1 VRRGCEEWL
10 TTLPSLSHTQSLSL
24 GWGMGMGGSTWL
36 WRATCLLTRACR
48 APMRH
53 LRPHHNPQPFRYPS
67 QLLPTHY
74 GVLPSIHT
82 STHPRIRLRPH
93 NSAPGLDHGSGA
105 DLNLDPDLCPYAV
118 SCQITCPFD
127 PFSSSAHLQG
137 CTVCT
142 VCPAQRLW
150 LASFSRLS
158 VAHVLCPLP
167 RFSKPH
173 RLLSSSSCPS
183 SVALDNLIVV
193 WSVRVSYQD

>member
-1 VRRGCEEWL
+1 MADYTPFTL
-10 TTLPSLSHTQSLSL
+10 THTVSLSDGAWAWGAPLGHGERQACSPVLVEHQCATCAHITTHNPSATLPSYYLHTT
-24 GWGMGMGGSTWL
+24 GSY
-36 WRATCLLTRACR
+36 RAST
-48 APMRH
+48 H
-53 LRPHHNPQPFRYPS
+53 PH
-67 QLLPTHY
+67 
-74 GVLPSIHT
+74 IHT

-158 VAHVLCPLP
+158 VAHVFCPLP

>member
-1 VRRGCEEWL
+1 MADYTPFTLTHTVSLSRMGHGHGGLHLALESDMLAHPCL
-10 TTLPSLSHTQSLSL
+10 SSTNAPPAPTSQPTTLPLPFP
-24 GWGMGMGGSTWL
+24 
-36 WRATCLLTRACR
+36 ATTYT
-48 APMRH
+48 
-53 LRPHHNPQPFRYPS
+53 LRGPTEHPH
-67 QLLPTHY
+67 
-74 GVLPSIHT
+74 IHA

-142 VCPAQRLW
+142 MCPAQRLW
-150 LASFSRLS
+150 LVSFSRLS